1 MILEFKHVTG
11 KTKHFNLKDV
21 SFALESG
28 YIMGLAGKNGAGKS
42 TLIDYIMNPKQQYDG
57 EILVDGINIRENHYD
72 ILNHIGF
79 ISDNNT
85 GFLMELTARENI
97 ELFGPLY
104 KNWNDVDFYSAM
116 QKMGLAAG
124 KVVGRMS
131 RGELFK
137 FQTAFAMGH
146 KPVLYLID
154 EATAG
159 MDPVFRID
167 YFKILQ
173 EIIAEENAS
182 ILMTSHIQDEIQR
195 KMDFVGIMEE
205 GMLAQFGETLDVF
218 VERSD
223 HESRTASGK

>member
-1 MILEFKHVTG
+1 MILEFKNVTG

-21 SFALESG
+21 SFALEPG

-42 TLIDYIMNPKQQYDG
+42 TLIDYIMNPRQQYIG
-57 EILVDGINIRENHYD
+57 EILVEGVNIRDKHYQMM
-72 ILNHIGF
+72 NRFGF

-85 GFLMELTARENI
+85 GFLYEKTAKENMQI
-97 ELFGPLY
+97 FGPLY
-104 KNWNDVDFYSAM
+104 DDWDDTRFFKAM
-116 QKMGLAAG
+116 QKMKLSPG
-124 KVVGRMS
+124 KTVGKMS

-137 FQTAFAMGH
+137 FQTAFAMAH
-146 KPVLYLID
+146 KPALYLID

-173 EIIAEENAS
+173 EIIAEENVS

-195 KMDFVGIMEE
+195 KMDFVGIMEDGKLIE
-205 GMLAQFGETLDVF
+205 FGETLDVF
-218 VERSD
+218 P
-223 HESRTASGK
+223 